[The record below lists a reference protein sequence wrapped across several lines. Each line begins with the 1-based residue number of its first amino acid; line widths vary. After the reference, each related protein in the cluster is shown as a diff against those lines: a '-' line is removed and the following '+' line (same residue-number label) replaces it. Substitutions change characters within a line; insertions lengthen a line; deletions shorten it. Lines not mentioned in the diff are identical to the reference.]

1 MRSLATFCLAV
12 LMIASLSPALAS
24 ESETIKAINES
35 SNALDTAFEKNDKAA
50 IKALM
55 TPDHISVTP
64 YYDGP
69 QTTDDQIASLPEL
82 KWDLK
87 IVGDV
92 KVSLLGDNAALRTF
106 HRRPQRQLQGQ
117 TFAGKSVRDRD
128 SGEAQ
133 RQVDREILSG
143 HHVETLSK
151 GAKPVTVHAR
161 KLYGTT
167 ITNRRI

>member
-1 MRSLATFCLAV
+1 MRSLATFSLVV

-24 ESETIKAINES
+24 EAETIKAINES
-35 SNALDTAFEKNDKAA
+35 SNALDKAFEQNDKAA

-69 QTTDDQIASLPEL
+69 QTADDQIASLPEL
-82 KWDLK
+82 KWDQK

-92 KVSLLGDNAALRTF
+92 KVSLLGDDGATANL

-117 TFAGKSVRDRD
+117 TFAGQSVRDRD

-133 RQVDREILSG
+133 WQVDREILSG
-143 HHVETLSK
+143 HHAETLSNR
-151 GAKPVTVHAR
+151 AKPVTVHAR

-167 ITNRRI
+167 ITNRRS

>member
-35 SNALDTAFEKNDKAA
+35 SNALDKAFEKNDKAA

-82 KWDLK
+82 KWDQK
-87 IVGDV
+87 IVGAD
-92 KVSLLGDNAALRTF
+92 L

-167 ITNRRI
+167 ITNRRS

>member
-82 KWDLK
+82 KWDQK

-92 KVSLLGDNAALRTF
+92 KVSLLGDDAALRTF
-106 HRRPQRQLQGQ
+106 TADLKGSFKGKPLPAKVFATGIVVRRN
-117 TFAGKSVRDRD
+117 GKWIERFD
-128 SGEAQ
+128 
-133 RQVDREILSG
+133 
-143 HHVETLSK
+143 
-151 GAKPVTVHAR
+151 
-161 KLYGTT
+161 
-167 ITNRRI
+167 

>member
-1 MRSLATFCLAV
+1 MHPQT
-12 LMIASLSPALAS
+12 
-24 ESETIKAINES
+24 S
-35 SNALDTAFEKNDKAA
+35 STRAFEQNDKAA

-82 KWDLK
+82 KWDQK

-92 KVSLLGDNAALRTF
+92 KVSLLGIMRHCGRLP
-106 HRRPQRQLQGQ
+106 RPQRQLQGR
-117 TFAGKSVRDRD
+117 TFAGQSVRDRD

-133 RQVDREILSG
+133 RQMDREILSG

-161 KLYGTT
+161 KLYGTM
-167 ITNRRI
+167 ITNRRS